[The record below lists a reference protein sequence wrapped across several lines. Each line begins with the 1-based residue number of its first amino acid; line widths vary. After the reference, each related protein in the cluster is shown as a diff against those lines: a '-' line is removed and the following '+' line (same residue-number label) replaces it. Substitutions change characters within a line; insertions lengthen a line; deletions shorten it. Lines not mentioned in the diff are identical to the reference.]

1 MPATNQEQTLNHQ
14 TINLQVGGMTCAACQ
29 IHVRKALEKTPGV
42 SEAAVNL
49 MAGEAT
55 VVFDPALVAPEALLE
70 AVRDSGYDAELPP
83 PALAGDVAAQEARE
97 QAQIA
102 EARSLMRKAIV
113 SLVLGSG
120 AMWLSMQYMHDT
132 WAHWVLL
139 VATLFVMT
147 WAGGRIFTGAWRGAR
162 HGSVDMNTL
171 VALGTGAAFVYSAA
185 VTIVPGFFAAR
196 GIGHDVYFE
205 AAIFILAFVVT
216 GRALEERAKRQTTKA
231 LRELMGLQAP
241 TARVWRDG
249 VESEVPVSSVRT
261 GDVIVVRPGENL
273 PVDGEVIDGSSYVN
287 EAMLTGEPDP
297 VEKVAGSKVV
307 GGTLNTLGSFR
318 YRATTLGGQS
328 VLSRIVALMRQAQT
342 SRAPIEAVAD
352 RISGI
357 FVPTV
362 MVLATLTL
370 LGWGFTGHDWVQSAV
385 AAVAVL
391 IIACPCAMGLAVPTA
406 VMVSAGRAAQAG
418 LLVKGGTALE
428 QLHAID
434 VVVMDK
440 TGTVTEGR
448 PRVVEAK
455 VSDEAL
461 AWAAAVERRSEHPLA
476 RAVTEYADGLALPR
490 FEATGLEAV
499 PGRGVRGL
507 VEGHRIAAGTAAFLG
522 VDEWNS
528 GLLISVDGSL
538 AGALQVHD
546 PIRETSRAAV
556 ADLQAMGVRVVLLT
570 GDRRANAER
579 VAETAGIREVIAEV
593 LPEGKVAEIRRLQAE
608 GRKVAMVGDGMNDG
622 PALAQ
627 ADVGIAMGEGTGV
640 AIEAAD
646 VTLLRSDLR
655 AVAQAVRLSRKTWRI
670 IRQNLFWALAYNVIA
685 IPAAA
690 LGLLNPIIASAAMAA
705 SSLSVVGNSL
715 RLRKTDLEQ

>member
-1 MPATNQEQTLNHQ
+1 MPATNQEQTLN
-14 TINLQVGGMTCAACQ
+14 IQVGGMTCAACQ
-29 IHVRKALEKTPGV
+29 LHVRKALEKTPGV
-42 SEAAVNL
+42 WEAAVNL
-49 MAGEAT
+49 MAGEAM
-55 VVFDPALVAPEALLE
+55 VVFDPSKVGPDALLE

-83 PALAGDVAAQEARE
+83 PDVAEQEARE

-102 EARSLMRKAIV
+102 DARSLMHKAIV

-120 AMWLSMQYMHDT
+120 AMWLSMQYMHDN
-132 WAHWVLL
+132 WAHWALL

-147 WAGGRIFTGAWRGAR
+147 WAGGRIFTGAWRGALHR
-162 HGSVDMNTL
+162 SMDMNTL

-185 VTIVPGFFAAR
+185 VTVVPGFFAAR

-205 AAIFILAFVVT
+205 AAIFILAFVIT

-241 TARVWRDG
+241 TARVSREG

-297 VEKVAGSKVV
+297 VEKVAGSLVV

-318 YRATTLGGQS
+318 YRATTLGGAS

-352 RISGI
+352 RISGV

-362 MVLATLTL
+362 IGLATLTL
-370 LGWGFTGHDWVQSAV
+370 LGWVFTGHDWVQSAV

-418 LLVKGGTALE
+418 LLVKGGAALE
-428 QLHAID
+428 QLHAVD
-434 VVVMDK
+434 VVVLDK

-448 PRVVEAK
+448 PRVVEASI
-455 VSDEAL
+455 SDEAL

-476 RAVTEYADGLALPR
+476 RAVTEYADSRSLPSYEVTG
-490 FEATGLEAV
+490 FEATPGL
-499 PGRGVRGL
+499 GVRGL
-507 VEGHRIAAGTAAFLG
+507 VEGHRIAAGTAGFLG
-522 VDEWNS
+522 VAEAKG
-528 GLLISVDGSL
+528 GLLISVDGVL
-538 AGALQVHD
+538 AGSLEIYD
-546 PIRETSRAAV
+546 PIRETSLAAV
-556 ADLQAMGVRVVLLT
+556 GDLRSMNVHVVLLT
-570 GDRRANAER
+570 GDRRPNAER
-579 VAETAGIREVIAEV
+579 VAEAAGIQDVIAEV
-593 LPEGKVAEIRRLQAE
+593 LPEGKVSEIQQLQTE

-627 ADVGIAMGEGTGV
+627 ADVGIAMGSGTGV

-690 LGLLNPIIASAAMAA
+690 FGLLNPIIASAAMAA
-705 SSLSVVGNSL
+705 SSLTVVGNSL
-715 RLRKTDLEQ
+715 RLRKANLEH